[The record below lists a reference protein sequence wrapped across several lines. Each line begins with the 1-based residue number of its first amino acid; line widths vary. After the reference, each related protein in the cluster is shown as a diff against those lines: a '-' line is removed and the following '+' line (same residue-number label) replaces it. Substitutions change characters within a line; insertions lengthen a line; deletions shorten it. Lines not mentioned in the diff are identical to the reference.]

1 LKEYGMESHNT
12 TVIDK
17 PVEASETNR
26 LISSEKVDRDRIDQY
41 WVRPL

>member
-1 LKEYGMESHNT
+1 MESHNT

-26 LISSEKVDRDRIDQY
+26 LISSEKVDGTAVLQQR
-41 WVRPL
+41 W